1 MHLKLT
7 IDGTHSNSNLK
18 SFDLRSEK
26 KINSACSAFQCRK
39 IRFRA
44 SGVEQHI
51 QKHMYVWISVTRV

>member
-26 KINSACSAFQCRK
+26 KN
-39 IRFRA
+39 
-44 SGVEQHI
+44 
-51 QKHMYVWISVTRV
+51 

>member
-26 KINSACSAFQCRK
+26 KINSAFQCRK

-44 SGVEQHI
+44 SGLEQHI